1 MTMAQTSFEVDAA
14 TLAAIAE
21 LKDRFGVKTNAQVI
35 RKALAL
41 ARVAAQNADSDNALT
56 IVAPNSEHKKILLAG
71 WIVAWPASFIG
82 VNGMC
87 DDIISL
93 GSRAADISVREVTSN
108 YTRSQTISLN
118 TEADK
123 DQPLSVNEHIVRR
136 REWSRQIISLTT
148 MLSMLLIVVLPFLTL
163 LTTPNR
169 DFNDLKEL
177 LHILI
182 PPIIGIVGAV
192 MGFYFG
198 ERNMG

>member
-1 MTMAQTSFEVDAA
+1 V
-14 TLAAIAE
+14 
-21 LKDRFGVKTNAQVI
+21 
-35 RKALAL
+35 
-41 ARVAAQNADSDNALT
+41 
-56 IVAPNSEHKKILLAG
+56 
-71 WIVAWPASFIG
+71 
-82 VNGMC
+82 C

-192 MGFYFG
+192 MGFYVG